1 MVPYGTALHGGD
13 GCPAG
18 VFSNRIFVKLLASW
32 SFDLPRC
39 PICNFPLLPSL
50 GRDANELLLNE
61 NGFSFLSSSLRS
73 SLQFTSVESTAM
85 TTDEWLC
92 RHRRSILQKKKPDNC
107 EMNLWSLSLGQTHLS
122 IHLSIIYHLFLCRV
136 MGVRGAGDGWPF
148 PSPHRDNHSHTRS
161 NPQSGESVPSTCHA
175 ALKFSAVKYVL
186 YEMPGEQNFFFFLRD
201 YSTARALTTRNVITV
216 KKWNSLIKQPCSHAD
231 SSL

>member
-1 MVPYGTALHGGD
+1 MCTACTYCMYNTLHTILKATVCCTLCLLQCHYLHGNKGKGRGPLSITLYQLKRPRSRAVSVATPSSEVLVHVTWQASPLTPVCRGPEWYTLPMVPYGTALHGGD

-92 RHRRSILQKKKPDNC
+92 RHRRSILQKKNPTTVRWISEVRHWDKPTC
-107 EMNLWSLSLGQTHLS
+107 
-122 IHLSIIYHLFLCRV
+122 
-136 MGVRGAGDGWPF
+136 PF
-148 PSPHRDNHSHTRS
+148 
-161 NPQSGESVPSTCHA
+161 
-175 ALKFSAVKYVL
+175 
-186 YEMPGEQNFFFFLRD
+186 
-201 YSTARALTTRNVITV
+201 I
-216 KKWNSLIKQPCSHAD
+216 
-231 SSL
+231 

>member
-92 RHRRSILQKKKPDNC
+92 RHRRSILQKKKPYNC

-122 IHLSIIYHLFLCRV
+122 IHLSIIYHLLNLQGHGGRGRWRRLTISQSTQRQPFTHTFKPT
-136 MGVRGAGDGWPF
+136 VRGECPINL
-148 PSPHRDNHSHTRS
+148 SRS
-161 NPQSGESVPSTCHA
+161 FKILCCKICFIWNAWRAE
-175 ALKFSAVKYVL
+175 L
-186 YEMPGEQNFFFFLRD
+186 FFFTWLQ
-201 YSTARALTTRNVITV
+201 YSSR
-216 KKWNSLIKQPCSHAD
+216 SDHP
-231 SSL
+231 